1 MAYNSIEDIL
11 EICNENK
18 IPFWRV
24 VMETDMQER
33 DVSEEQSFN
42 TMKKMYEAMYEA
54 DQNYDKSLR
63 SESKMTGGDGE
74 KLHEYNVS
82 GKNIC
87 GEYVG
92 LAMEKAVKMGESNAC
107 MRRIVAAPTAG
118 ACGVIPAVLL
128 SYKELYHTDE
138 RKMIEAMF
146 VTAGI
151 GNVIAMNA
159 YIAGASGGC
168 QAEIGS
174 ASAMA
179 AGALVYLQ
187 GGNDNQIVNAMSF
200 ALKSMLGL
208 VCDPVCGLVEVPCV
222 KRNSAGTVNAIASA
236 QLAMAG
242 IESAIKPD
250 DVIDAM
256 RRVGNS
262 MHPSLKETGEGGLAA
277 TKSAELIKQRMGKA

>member
-11 EICNENK
+11 KICNENNT
-18 IPFWRV
+18 PFWRV
-24 VMETDMQER
+24 IMETDMQER
-33 DVSEEQSFN
+33 AVSEEQSFN

-54 DQNYDKSLR
+54 DQHYDKSLR

-118 ACGVIPAVLL
+118 AGGVIPAVLL